1 MKKKEKNSSSSK
13 GRKKFIKITFSNKKN
28 NLQVKQKQRLN
39 KSVDKKKNIGIYLPT
54 EPNKYII
61 EERNQNNRIHLTKQ
75 RKDKTNISNPSYIKS
90 RSIKTNKVRE
100 YENTLNKLNEDSINE
115 REKEKDFDFLY
126 FKFNK
131 EREKPRSNTFKQENE
146 LRYKSNFIKSSKI
159 NNSKDTKKEDN
170 FKESLYETKEKND
183 DDSSDDDLRNED
195 DILYR
200 TLYRPSLT
208 KKSLLFGNDKEKDKD
223 KEKEKKDKELS
234 DSKEKTVSHPT
245 SQYIINSSNLNYSMN
260 NKKYNSNEKK
270 NTLYNNYKNNTRSNI
285 RKESE
290 DSKEYRRKIDS
301 YNDSTIYYSKS
312 FGYLSN
318 ERAVDLYVIDT
329 DGEEP
334 NVSTRNKRK
343 INRKRNIVKE
353 IKIEKFDKYHP
364 MRNEKLTGFVLI
376 RKSRGKRVYDIELE
390 DNIDKINEILKN
402 KEIMIK
408 NEIIQFITLQ
418 QLNNYE
424 QEIRYYNGKISRLQ
438 SDLRKKDSSL
448 EKIGGKD
455 KELEKEKD
463 DQISML
469 KEKIEELNKIIVN
482 QQEELDQNIREFKQV
497 KLAYDLLQDSI
508 EKEKGEKEPTQE
520 QINKYKK
527 KAQMQKDEENDQKA
541 IKEIKIRIKK
551 YKDELKKVPTNES
564 SRRVSII
571 SIKHDDSN
579 FKDNKSPRK
588 KQMIS
593 KDNKEIKELKEN
605 PTNPQD
611 GSSDDDDNIE
621 LYNLGE
627 DEGKDPKKRKM
638 KNAVNRFKK
647 KYHDVIKEEKK
658 LKKQKEKEEREREEN
673 EEKELEDDNYENKEE
688 YLKEQK
694 EREERERREKEEKE
708 REERERKEKEEME
721 RRERE
726 ERERREKEER
736 ERRER
741 EERERREKEERERRE
756 REEKERRE
764 KEERER
770 REREERE
777 RREREERERE
787 RERKEKEEKER
798 KEKEKERKEKEKK
811 IKEENEKKEKGVRP
825 GQNKMMGGNFAKMLA
840 NKLKVAPPGGKKVGF
855 APKRGSITKPPI
867 IEKNV
872 DMVELLENQPF
883 KGRKGRKK
891 PTKKLF
897 VEEE

>member
-1 MKKKEKNSSSSK
+1 MKKKEKNYSSSK
-13 GRKKFIKITFSNKKN
+13 ERKKFIKISFTNNKKN
-28 NLQVKQKQRLN
+28 LQLKQKQRLN
-39 KSVDKKKNIGIYLPT
+39 KSMDKKKNIGIYLLT
-54 EPNKYII
+54 KPNKNII

-75 RKDKTNISNPSYIKS
+75 RKDKTNLYNSSYKKS

-115 REKEKDFDFLY
+115 REREKDFDFLY

-131 EREKPRSNTFKQENE
+131 ETEKERSNTYKPENE
-146 LRYKSNFIKSSKI
+146 LRYKSNYIKSSKI
-159 NNSKDTKKEDN
+159 NNSKNSQKEDN

-183 DDSSDDDLRNED
+183 VESSDDDLRNED

-208 KKSLLFGNDKEKDKD
+208 KKSLLFKDKEKEKEKEKD
-223 KEKEKKDKELS
+223 NDKEKKDKELS
-234 DSKEKTVSHPT
+234 DSKEKTVSYPT
-245 SQYIINSSNLNYSMN
+245 NQYIINSSNLNYSIN

-270 NTLYNNYKNNTRSNI
+270 NTLYNNYKNNTKSNY

-290 DSKEYRRKIDS
+290 DSKEYRRKVDS

-318 ERAVDLYVIDT
+318 ERTVDLYVIDT

-334 NVSTRNKRK
+334 NVSSRNRRK

-364 MRNEKLTGFVLI
+364 LRNEKLTGFVLI

-424 QEIRYYNGKISRLQ
+424 QEIKYYNGKISRLQ
-438 SDLRKKDSSL
+438 NELRKMDSSL
-448 EKIGGKD
+448 EKIEDKD

-463 DQISML
+463 DQISIL
-469 KEKIEELNKIIVN
+469 KAKIEELNKIIFN

-508 EKEKGEKEPTQE
+508 EKEKNEKEPIPEQTYKPNKKE
-520 QINKYKK
+520 QILKN
-527 KAQMQKDEENDQKA
+527 EENDQKA

-551 YKDELKKVPTNES
+551 YKDELKKVPTNEG

-579 FKDNKSPRK
+579 FKDNKSPKK

-593 KDNKEIKELKEN
+593 KNIKDIKELKEN
-605 PTNPQD
+605 PINPQV

-647 KYHDVIKEEKK
+647 KYYDVIKEEKK

-673 EEKELEDDNYENKEE
+673 EEKELDDDNYENKEE
-688 YLKEQK
+688 CLKEQK
-694 EREERERREKEEKE
+694 EIEERERREKEEKE

-726 ERERREKEER
+726 ERERREREEKER
-736 ERRER
+736 KER
-741 EERERREKEERERRE
+741 EERERK
-756 REEKERRE
+756 
-764 KEERER
+764 
-770 REREERE
+770 EREERE
-777 RREREERERE
+777 RRERERKEREEKEKRE
-787 RERKEKEEKER
+787 REEKER
-798 KEKEKERKEKEKK
+798 RERKEKERKEKEKK
-811 IKEENEKKEKGVRP
+811 IKEVNEKKEKGARP

-855 APKRGSITKPPI
+855 APKRGSTSKPPI

-872 DMVELLENQPF
+872 DMVELLEHQPF
-883 KGRKGRKK
+883 KERKGRKK

-897 VEEE
+897 IEEE

>member
-13 GRKKFIKITFSNKKN
+13 ERKKFIKITFTNNKKN
-28 NLQVKQKQRLN
+28 LQLKQKQRLN
-39 KSVDKKKNIGIYLPT
+39 KSMDKKKNIGIYLPT
-54 EPNKYII
+54 EPNKNII

-75 RKDKTNISNPSYIKS
+75 RKDKTTIYNSSYIKS

-115 REKEKDFDFLY
+115 KEREKDFDFLY
-126 FKFNK
+126 FKYNK
-131 EREKPRSNTFKQENE
+131 EREKERSNTYKPENDM
-146 LRYKSNFIKSSKI
+146 RYKSNYIKSAKI
-159 NNSKDTKKEDN
+159 NNSKNSKMEDN
-170 FKESLYETKEKND
+170 FKESLYEAKEKNV

-208 KKSLLFGNDKEKDKD
+208 KKSLLFKNDKEKEKEKEKDKD

-245 SQYIINSSNLNYSMN
+245 SQYIINSNNLNYSMN

-270 NTLYNNYKNNTRSNI
+270 NSLYNNYRNNTRSNY

-290 DSKEYRRKIDS
+290 DSKEYRRKVDS

-334 NVSTRNKRK
+334 NVSSRNRRK

-364 MRNEKLTGFVLI
+364 LRNEKLTGFVLI

-438 SDLRKKDSSL
+438 NDLRKKDSSL
-448 EKIGGKD
+448 EKIGDKD

-463 DQISML
+463 DQISSL
-469 KEKIEELNKIIVN
+469 KAKIEELNKIIFN
-482 QQEELDQNIREFKQV
+482 KQEELDQNIREFKQV

-508 EKEKGEKEPTQE
+508 EKDKIEKEPTPE
-520 QINKYKK
+520 QIYKHKK
-527 KAQMQKDEENDQKA
+527 KAQMQKNEENDQKE

-551 YKDELKKVPTNES
+551 YKDELKRVPTNES

-579 FKDNKSPRK
+579 FKDNKSPKK
-588 KQMIS
+588 KQVIS
-593 KDNKEIKELKEN
+593 KDIKDIKELKEN
-605 PTNPQD
+605 PINPQI

-673 EEKELEDDNYENKEE
+673 EEKELEDDNYENKEDN
-688 YLKEQK
+688 LKEQK
-694 EREERERREKEEKE
+694 EREEKERRVKEEKE

-726 ERERREKEER
+726 ERERREREEKEKREKEEMERRQREER
-736 ERRER
+736 EKREKEEMERRQR
-741 EERERREKEERERRE
+741 EERERKEREERERRE
-756 REEKERRE
+756 REEKER
-764 KEERER
+764 
-770 REREERE
+770 
-777 RREREERERE
+777 
-787 RERKEKEEKER
+787 
-798 KEKEKERKEKEKK
+798 KEKEKK
-811 IKEENEKKEKGVRP
+811 IKEVNEKKEKGARP

-855 APKRGSITKPPI
+855 APKRGSTSKPPI

-883 KGRKGRKK
+883 KERKGRKK

>member
-1 MKKKEKNSSSSK
+1 
-13 GRKKFIKITFSNKKN
+13 
-28 NLQVKQKQRLN
+28 
-39 KSVDKKKNIGIYLPT
+39 
-54 EPNKYII
+54 
-61 EERNQNNRIHLTKQ
+61 
-75 RKDKTNISNPSYIKS
+75 
-90 RSIKTNKVRE
+90 
-100 YENTLNKLNEDSINE
+100 
-115 REKEKDFDFLY
+115 
-126 FKFNK
+126 
-131 EREKPRSNTFKQENE
+131 
-146 LRYKSNFIKSSKI
+146 
-159 NNSKDTKKEDN
+159 
-170 FKESLYETKEKND
+170 
-183 DDSSDDDLRNED
+183 
-195 DILYR
+195 
-200 TLYRPSLT
+200 
-208 KKSLLFGNDKEKDKD
+208 
-223 KEKEKKDKELS
+223 
-234 DSKEKTVSHPT
+234 
-245 SQYIINSSNLNYSMN
+245 MN

-285 RKESE
+285 RKDSE

-424 QEIRYYNGKISRLQ
+424 KEIRNYSGKISRLQ
-438 SDLRKKDSSL
+438 NDLRKKDSSL
-448 EKIGGKD
+448 EKIEDKD
-455 KELEKEKD
+455 KELEKEMEE
-463 DQISML
+463 QISTL
-469 KEKIEELNKIIVN
+469 NAKIEELNKIIFN
-482 QQEELDQNIREFKQV
+482 QQEELDKNIREFKQV

-508 EKEKGEKEPTQE
+508 EKEKNGKEPTTE
-520 QINKYKK
+520 QIYKLKK
-527 KAQMQKDEENDQKA
+527 KTQLQKDEENNQKTIKE

-551 YKDELKKVPTNES
+551 YKDELKKVPTNEG
-564 SRRVSII
+564 SRRVSIV

-579 FKDNKSPRK
+579 VKVNKSPRK

-593 KDNKEIKELKEN
+593 KDIKDVIELKEN
-605 PTNPQD
+605 PINPQG